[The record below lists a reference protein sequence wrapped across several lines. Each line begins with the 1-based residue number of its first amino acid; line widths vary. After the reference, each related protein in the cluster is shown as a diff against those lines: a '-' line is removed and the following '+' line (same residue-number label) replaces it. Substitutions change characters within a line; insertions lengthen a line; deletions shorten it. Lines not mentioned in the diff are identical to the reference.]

1 MESHGWEGVIF
12 DTFSVHSGGHIFLS
26 EPIQSL
32 KQEIRVDPEAGQN
45 NDGPDDPGGSWLSV
59 ADVGE
64 TVDRCGGE
72 KLICFLL
79 KPSNSHLFDK
89 LTII

>member
-12 DTFSVHSGGHIFLS
+12 DTFSLHSGGHIFLS

-45 NDGPDDPGGSWLSV
+45 NDGPDDPAWW
-59 ADVGE
+59 
-64 TVDRCGGE
+64 
-72 KLICFLL
+72 I
-79 KPSNSHLFDK
+79 
-89 LTII
+89 LTECCWCRANRG

>member
-12 DTFSVHSGGHIFLS
+12 DTFSLHSGGHIFLS

-45 NDGPDDPGGSWLSV
+45 NWIEL
-59 ADVGE
+59 
-64 TVDRCGGE
+64 TV
-72 KLICFLL
+72 KLKMHCLL
-79 KPSNSHLFDK
+79 V
-89 LTII
+89 